1 MKQWVDGKGYVNMS
15 EFAKEHTALPWEIMT
30 PADTTD
36 GLARFV
42 RTERKGAIVECRYDG
57 YIDKEEAEANARF
70 IVTACNHFEEMRE
83 TLKELHIG
91 LKIRLAQEAASW
103 GANADKTTEFLSK
116 HPTLNKLE
124 ALLAK
129 LEAE

>member
-1 MKQWVDGKGYVNMS
+1 M
-15 EFAKEHTALPWEIMT
+15 AEHTALPWEW
-30 PADTTD
+30 DWK
-36 GLARFV
+36 L
-42 RTERKGAIVECRYDG
+42 
-57 YIDKEEAEANARF
+57 KENSLEAECGIRHFDGNMAYSVVRCPKYQSEQQWKADARF
-70 IVTACNHFEEMRE
+70 IVTACNHFEEIKE

-129 LEAE
+129 LEATE

>member
-1 MKQWVDGKGYVNMS
+1 M
-15 EFAKEHTALPWEIMT
+15 EHTATPWKFYKDKLRPQLSDRVVMEVQ
-30 PADTTD
+30 DSCQ
-36 GLARFV
+36 R
-42 RTERKGAIVECRYDG
+42 AIVPWTGFDCANQPWAE
-57 YIDKEEAEANARF
+57 KEANARF
-70 IVTACNHFEEMRE
+70 IVLACNNFDEMRE

>member
-1 MKQWVDGKGYVNMS
+1 M
-15 EFAKEHTALPWEIMT
+15 AEHTAT
-30 PADTTD
+30 PFRVVERVSQGINIEWGPEDGECRPVCHMRWSD
-36 GLARFV
+36 GLNPL
-42 RTERKGAIVECRYDG
+42 VEQAVVTD
-57 YIDKEEAEANARF
+57 ARF
-70 IVTACNHFEEMRE
+70 IVLACNHFEEMKE
-83 TLKELHIG
+83 TLKELRIG

-129 LEAE
+129 LEATE

>member
-1 MKQWVDGKGYVNMS
+1 MNQWVDGKGYVNMNDL
-15 EFAKEHTALPWEIMT
+15 AKEHTALPWEIMT

-70 IVTACNHFEEMRE
+70 IVTACNHFEEMY
-83 TLKELHIG
+83 
-91 LKIRLAQEAASW
+91 
-103 GANADKTTEFLSK
+103 
-116 HPTLNKLE
+116 E
-124 ALLAK
+124 ALKAIAMCGFKREDGKTWAK
-129 LEAE
+129 CSPNDDDLERAHALLTRIEGEK